1 MIVDDERVQ
10 AGLATLAQALA
21 GSGHLRS
28 PRWRDAL
35 LTVRRHV
42 FVPRFWRDED
52 PGAFPARW
60 RMVDNATADYDEWLA
75 AVYSDRSLPVELLG
89 VPARDGRGMHPL
101 VTSSTTMPSLVVAM
115 LEALDVDDSAAV
127 TDGDPTATG
136 AGVSVLEIGTATGYN
151 AALLCER
158 LGEHQVTTIEIS
170 PELAALARVRL
181 AEHGYH
187 PHVVTGD
194 GADGVPDRAPFD
206 RIIATCGL
214 DHVPP
219 AWLAQTRPGGR
230 ILLNLLGPF
239 HRYALLLLDVHGDGH
254 ASGRFLD
261 QSGGFM
267 PRRADPTRAADYTVP
282 ITRPD
287 GPATTTATAL
297 DPTGLYHGG
306 DWGLLVQAQA
316 PDLISRQV
324 YLTDPDP
331 ADPEAEPP
339 LGTEL
344 ATRDGRSWAQV
355 HHDHDPD
362 PDPAAG
368 TGAGAGAGAAHTV
381 TQVGP
386 RRLWDEIEELHRR
399 WSAAGR
405 PGRDRWTVDVDPA
418 GSTTLRLD
426 ERPEP
431 TGSLRERI
439 AAAIGTG
446 GA

>member
-1 MIVDDERVQ
+1 MIVDDERAR
-10 AGLATLAQALA
+10 AGLAALA
-21 GSGHLRS
+21 EALTSSGHLRS
-28 PRWRDAL
+28 PRWRKAL

-42 FVPRFWRDED
+42 FVPRFWHDEE

-60 RMVDNATADYDEWLA
+60 RMIDNATADHDEWLA
-75 AVYSDRSLPVELLG
+75 SVYSDRSLPVELLG

-101 VTSSTTMPSLVVAM
+101 VTSSTTMPGLVVAM
-115 LEALDVDDSAAV
+115 LEALDVDDP
-127 TDGDPTATG
+127 TDPTD
-136 AGVSVLEIGTATGYN
+136 GVSVLEIGTATGYN
-151 AALLCER
+151 AALLCEG
-158 LGEHQVTTIEIS
+158 LGEHRVTTIEIS

-214 DHVPP
+214 DLVPP

-254 ASGRFLD
+254 ATGRFLD

-267 PRRADPTRAADYTVP
+267 PRRTDPTRATDHTVP
-282 ITRPD
+282 ITCPD
-287 GPATTTATAL
+287 GPVTTTTTALA
-297 DPTGLYHGG
+297 PIGLYHGG
-306 DWGLLVQAQA
+306 DWGLLVQVQA

-324 YLTDPDP
+324 YLADLDP
-331 ADPEAEPP
+331 ADPDEAEPP

-344 ATRDGRSWAQV
+344 ATHDGRSWAQV
-355 HHDHDPD
+355 HHDPG
-362 PDPAAG
+362 P
-368 TGAGAGAGAAHTV
+368 GATHTV
-381 TQVGP
+381 IQAGP
-386 RRLWDEIEELHRR
+386 RRLWNEIEELHRR

-418 GSTTLRLD
+418 GVTSLRLD
-426 ERPEP
+426 ERPGP
-431 TGSLRERI
+431 AGSSRERT
-439 AAAIGTG
+439 AAAIGAG

>member
-1 MIVDDERVQ
+1 VIVDDERVR
-10 AGLATLAQALA
+10 AGLAALAEALA

-28 PRWRDAL
+28 PRWRAAL
-35 LTVRRHV
+35 LAVRRHV
-42 FVPRFWRDED
+42 FVPRFWRDEE

-60 RMVDNATADYDEWLA
+60 RMIDNATADHDEWLA
-75 AVYSDRSLPVELLG
+75 AVYSDHSLPIELLG

-115 LEALDVDDSAAV
+115 LEALDVDDDATAA
-127 TDGDPTATG
+127 G

-158 LGEHQVTTIEIS
+158 LGDHQVTTIEIS

-187 PHVVTGD
+187 PHVVAGD

-214 DHVPP
+214 DHIPP

-239 HRYALLLLDVHGDGH
+239 HRYALLLLNAHEDGH
-254 ASGRFLD
+254 AVGWFLD

-267 PRRADPTRAADYTVP
+267 PRRADPPRAADYTVP

-287 GPATTTATAL
+287 GPATTTATTL
-297 DPTGLYHGG
+297 DPTRLYRGG
-306 DWGLLVQAQA
+306 DWGLLVQAQS

-324 YLTDPDP
+324 YLTDPDS
-331 ADPEAEPP
+331 ADPETEPP

-355 HHDHDPD
+355 HHDPG
-362 PDPAAG
+362 P
-368 TGAGAGAGAAHTV
+368 GATHTV
-381 TQVGP
+381 TQAGP
-386 RRLWDEIEELHRR
+386 RQLWDEIEELHRR
-399 WSAAGR
+399 WTAAGR
-405 PGRDRWTVDVDPA
+405 PDRDRWTVSVDPA
-418 GSTTLRLD
+418 GAATLRLD
-426 ERPEP
+426 GRPVP
-431 TGSLRERI
+431 AGSPRERT